1 MDTTDLTFDHIE
13 QHNAE
18 YAREVQLA
26 KEISRLLKAQKFPD
40 DRIWVDLRFDY
51 SMTDHSS
58 SSVELINISGEVHG
72 IAVLRF
78 QGLFLYQDFAS
89 MFEEVVPHEL
99 AHILQAIQAKESGQ
113 EITKP
118 HEEDWQ
124 DLVAELAPNA
134 TPLAKV
140 KGLFD
145 DRAIKLL
152 KGNIGT
158 VCECGG
164 EEAFA
169 VYADTPTVS
178 IKLKNEELTCT
189 TCKFPY
195 VRTDRSAW
203 PEKIVGEIKFLEGVK
218 AEKLHHPQLQR

>member
-26 KEISRLLKAQKFPD
+26 KEVSRLLKMQKFPD

-51 SMTDHSS
+51 SMPDHSAS
-58 SSVELINISGEVHG
+58 SLELIKISGEVHG
-72 IAVLRF
+72 VAVIRF

-99 AHILQAIQAKESGQ
+99 AHVLQAIQAKELDQ
-113 EITKP
+113 EILKP

-124 DLVAELAPNA
+124 DLVGELAPNA
-134 TPLAKV
+134 TPIAKV

-145 DRAIKLL
+145 DRPIKLL

-158 VCECGG
+158 ICECGDDD
-164 EEAFA
+164 AFA
-169 VYADTPTVS
+169 VFADTPTVS
-178 IKLKNEELTCT
+178 IKLKNEELNCT
-189 TCKFPY
+189 SCKFPY
-195 VRTDRSAW
+195 VRADRPQW
-203 PEKIVGEIKFLEGVK
+203 PEKVLREMKFLEGVK
-218 AEKLHHPQLQR
+218 AEKLHHAPLQR

>member
-1 MDTTDLTFDHIE
+1 MDNTDLIFDHIE

-26 KEISRLLKAQKFPD
+26 KEVSRLLKMQKFPD

-51 SMTDHSS
+51 SMTDHSAS
-58 SSVELINISGEVHG
+58 SLELIKISGEVHG

-78 QGLFLYQDFAS
+78 QGMFLYQDFDS
-89 MFEEVVPHEL
+89 MFNEVVPHEL
-99 AHILQAIQAKESGQ
+99 AHVLQGIQAKESGQ
-113 EITKP
+113 EIEKP
-118 HEEDWQ
+118 HEVEWQ
-124 DLVAELAPNA
+124 DLVSELSPDA

-169 VYADTPTVS
+169 VFADSPTVS
-178 IKLKNEELTCT
+178 IKLKNEELTCS

-195 VRTDRSAW
+195 VRTDRSTW
-203 PEKIVGEIKFLEGVK
+203 PEKILDEMKFLEGVK
-218 AEKLHHPQLQR
+218 AVKLHHPQLQR

>member
-145 DRAIKLL
+145 DRE
-152 KGNIGT
+152 IGRAH
-158 VCECGG
+158 V
-164 EEAFA
+164 
-169 VYADTPTVS
+169 
-178 IKLKNEELTCT
+178 
-189 TCKFPY
+189 
-195 VRTDRSAW
+195 
-203 PEKIVGEIKFLEGVK
+203 
-218 AEKLHHPQLQR
+218 